1 MLLAS
6 TESSPLE
13 PVSFTRSL
21 PARSTKHSVPCLLGQ
36 ALAWETRV
44 GEVMLW
50 PPSPLPHGPQQCPDP
65 WVLNGTPCCS
75 LQPQQCTLEENM
87 TCLQPPMSPEAPSP
101 PLEQD
106 VRSRLGRGCGWSEG
120 RGCGSSAC

>member
-36 ALAWETRV
+36 TLGWETCV
-44 GEVMLW
+44 G
-50 PPSPLPHGPQQCPDP
+50 G
-65 WVLNGTPCCS
+65 G
-75 LQPQQCTLEENM
+75 
-87 TCLQPPMSPEAPSP
+87 
-101 PLEQD
+101 
-106 VRSRLGRGCGWSEG
+106 GG
-120 RGCGSSAC
+120 

>member
-21 PARSTKHSVPCLLGQ
+21 PARSTKQSVPCLLGQ
-36 ALAWETRV
+36 ALGWETRV

-50 PPSPLPHGPQQCPDP
+50 LPLPLPHSSQ
-65 WVLNGTPCCS
+65 PCLSLWIWDLAPCS
-75 LQPQQCTLEENM
+75 LPQPH
-87 TCLQPPMSPEAPSP
+87 
-101 PLEQD
+101 
-106 VRSRLGRGCGWSEG
+106 
-120 RGCGSSAC
+120 

>member
-36 ALAWETRV
+36 ALVWRTNV
-44 GEVMLW
+44 GGVMLW
-50 PPSPLPHGPQQCPDP
+50 PPSPLPHVPQHCP
-65 WVLNGTPCCS
+65 TPGSWIGFLAAYSSPTRVS
-75 LQPQQCTLEENM
+75 LRR
-87 TCLQPPMSPEAPSP
+87 A
-101 PLEQD
+101 
-106 VRSRLGRGCGWSEG
+106 
-120 RGCGSSAC
+120 